1 MQVTMRNVKDTI
13 FKSNIPTYNDGVLYL
28 YQISQDDTKKYASE
42 KLINLDQKIYFEELS
57 VTDKLKFEAEER
69 KVYIAA
75 KIRIPQ
81 TKEIDSLS
89 VVKIGNSFFNVYNAY
104 HFTNKDGYK
113 QTDLTLT
120 KYGE

>member
-1 MQVTMRNVKDTI
+1 MQETMLNVSGTT
-13 FKSNIPTYNDGVLYL
+13 FKSNIPTYNDGVLHL
-28 YQISQDDTKKYASE
+28 YRIEQDDTKKYATE
-42 KLINLDQKIYFEELS
+42 KLVDTEQKIYFEELS
-57 VTDKLKFEAEER
+57 LTDKLKFEAEER

-75 KIRIPQ
+75 KIRIAQ

-89 VVKIGNSFFNVYNAY
+89 VVKIGSSFFNVYNAY

>member
-1 MQVTMRNVKDTI
+1 MRNVKDII

-42 KLINLDQKIYFEELS
+42 KLVNLDQKIYFEELS

-89 VVKIGNSFFNVYNAY
+89 VIKIGNSFFNVYNAY